1 MRRATTTTTPATTS
15 VSVPS
20 RGAAAKRAGSNRSLA
35 TSAVK
40 AAVGIN
46 EMPSLTV
53 RGRARLVLREAVHV
67 DAEGLVGDRRREDQR
82 GQEALLCE
90 ARRERGGIEDLAGV
104 HERDRGGDG
113 HRGRAGQGHAR
124 QHELPRARIVRGGEE
139 ERHER
144 AEARHRLHDATGDP
158 DGEVGQH
165 DRQGIAHQAHEA
177 MVLPLWAA
185 RPLLGHIVVC
195 AHAAH
200 LLHQSAAPSGTRGRS
215 RLLPHADRMTRCA
228 W

>member
-40 AAVGIN
+40 AAVGIY

-165 DRQGIAHQAHEA
+165 DRTR
-177 MVLPLWAA
+177 LWSCPCGPPGPSWGTSSSA
-185 RPLLGHIVVC
+185 RTQLI
-195 AHAAH
+195 
-200 LLHQSAAPSGTRGRS
+200 SSTS
-215 RLLPHADRMTRCA
+215 RLRPQELAAEAACSPTQIA
-228 W
+228 